1 MLSADVLKYIESSV
15 LCWLAT
21 VDEHGAPNVSP
32 KEIFAPY
39 GDDTVLVANIAS
51 PGTIRNL
58 RFNPKVC
65 LGFVEV
71 FVQKGFKL
79 SGTARVVG
87 PRDSDFPVLLAPLEA
102 MTQGKFPI
110 HSVISVRVERVAPI
124 VAPSYRQFPGISE
137 ASQIDAGLKTYK
149 VTRSDGKA

>member
-1 MLSADVLKYIESSV
+1 MLTAGVLKYIESSV

-32 KEIFAPY
+32 KEIFVSY
-39 GDDTVLVANIAS
+39 GNDTVLVANIAS
-51 PGTIRNL
+51 PNTIRNL

-87 PRDSDFPVLLAPLEA
+87 PRDSDFPVFLAPLEA

-110 HSVISVRVERVAPI
+110 HSVIAVRVERVAPI
-124 VAPSYRQFPGISE
+124 VAPGYRQFPGTTE
-137 ASQIDAGLKTYK
+137 ASQIEAALKTYK
-149 VTRSDGKA
+149 VTRGDGNA

>member
-1 MLSADVLKYIESSV
+1 MLSPDVLKYMESSV

-32 KEIFAPY
+32 KEIFVSY
-39 GDDTVLVANIAS
+39 GDNTVLVANIAS

-65 LGFVEV
+65 LSFVEV

-79 SGTARVVG
+79 SGTARVVC
-87 PRDSDFPVLLAPLEA
+87 PQDCDFPVLLAPLEA
-102 MTQGKFPI
+102 MTQRKFPI
-110 HSVISVRVERVAPI
+110 HSIIAVRVERVAPI
-124 VAPSYRQFPGISE
+124 VAPSYRQFPAASE
-137 ASQIDAGLKTYK
+137 ASQIDAALKTYK
-149 VTRSDGKA
+149 VTRSDGNA